1 MRTFFIILM
10 FLLAFAIA
18 AVALLNSEIVNV
30 NYLFGQIELN
40 LFAVI
45 LGSALGGILVM
56 IFFVIYRSIH
66 NYVKSES
73 DRNLKKELQR
83 QLKTFESDNKRLTD
97 EISKL
102 QGERE
107 IAAEKA
113 RTELE
118 NEKKKLED
126 ELTRQQKER
135 EDIMAKEQAELIAD
149 KHKLEEEL
157 KKHRAVNEN
166 PEAELVSEDPVAKKG
181 FFDFLKK

>member
-10 FLLAFAIA
+10 VLLVFAIT
-18 AVALLNSEIVNV
+18 AVALLNSEIVTV

-45 LGSALGGILVM
+45 LGSALGGIFVM
-56 IFFVIYRSIH
+56 ILFIIYRSIH
-66 NYVKSES
+66 NYIKSES
-73 DRNLKKELQR
+73 ERNLRKELQR
-83 QLKTFESDNKRLTD
+83 QLKTLEFENKKLED

-102 QGERE
+102 QRERE

-113 RTELE
+113 RAELE

-135 EDIMAKEQAELIAD
+135 ENTMAKEQAELEAE
-149 KHKLEEEL
+149 KQKLEAEL
-157 KKHRAVNEN
+157 KKHQVVKESSE
-166 PEAELVSEDPVAKKG
+166 PELLSEDPAVKKG

>member
-18 AVALLNSEIVNV
+18 AVAIANSEIVTV
-30 NYLFGQIELN
+30 SYLFGQIELN

-45 LGSALGGILVM
+45 LGSALGGIVVM
-56 IFFVIYRSIH
+56 LFFMIYRSIH

-73 DRNLKKELQR
+73 ERNLKKELQR
-83 QLKTFESDNKRLTD
+83 QVQTLGTENKKLEEEIGRL
-97 EISKL
+97 
-102 QGERE
+102 QRERE

-126 ELTRQQKER
+126 ELTRQQSER
-135 EDIMAKEQAELIAD
+135 ESSMAKEQAELEAE

-157 KKHRAVNEN
+157 KKHQVVKGNSAPELPSEEPAV
-166 PEAELVSEDPVAKKG
+166 KKG

>member
-18 AVALLNSEIVNV
+18 AVAIANSEIVTV
-30 NYLFGQIELN
+30 SYLFGQIELN

-45 LGSALGGILVM
+45 LGSALGGIVVM
-56 IFFVIYRSIH
+56 LFFMIYRSIH

-73 DRNLKKELQR
+73 ERNLKKELQR
-83 QLKTFESDNKRLTD
+83 QLKALETENKKLEE
-97 EISKL
+97 EIGNL
-102 QGERE
+102 QRARE
-107 IAAEKA
+107 VATEKS

-118 NEKKKLED
+118 NEKRKLED

-135 EDIMAKEQAELIAD
+135 ESTMAKEQAELEAE

-157 KKHRAVNEN
+157 KKHQVAKGNSAVES
-166 PEAELVSEDPVAKKG
+166 PSEDPAVKKG
-181 FFDFLKK
+181 FFDFFKK

>member
-10 FLLAFAIA
+10 LLLAFAIA
-18 AVALLNSEIVNV
+18 AVAIANSEIVTV
-30 NYLFGQIELN
+30 SYLFGQIDLN

-45 LGSALGGILVM
+45 LGSALGGIMVM
-56 IFFVIYRSIH
+56 IFFMIYRGIH
-66 NYVKSES
+66 NYIKSES
-73 DRNLKKELQR
+73 VRNLKKELQR
-83 QLKTFESDNKRLTD
+83 QVQSLGAENKKLED

-102 QGERE
+102 QRERE

-126 ELTRQQKER
+126 ELTRQQRER
-135 EDIMAKEQAELIAD
+135 ENTMAREQAELEAE

-157 KKHRAVNEN
+157 KKHQGVIGA
-166 PEAELVSEDPVAKKG
+166 PEAELTGEDPTVKKG

>member
-1 MRTFFIILM
+1 M

-18 AVALLNSEIVNV
+18 AVALLNSEIVIV

-45 LGSALGGILVM
+45 LGSALGGIIVM
-56 IFFVIYRSIH
+56 ILFVIYRSIH
-66 NYVKSES
+66 NYMKSES
-73 DRNLKKELQR
+73 ERNLKKELQR
-83 QLKTFESDNKRLTD
+83 QLKTLEIENKKLED
-97 EISKL
+97 EIGKL
-102 QGERE
+102 QRERE

-113 RTELE
+113 RAELE

-135 EDIMAKEQAELIAD
+135 ESTMAKEQSELEAE

-157 KKHRAVNEN
+157 KKHQGVIGT
-166 PEAELVSEDPVAKKG
+166 PEAELTSEDPAVKKG

>member
-18 AVALLNSEIVNV
+18 AVAIANSEIVTV
-30 NYLFGQIELN
+30 SYLFGQIELN

-45 LGSALGGILVM
+45 LGSALGGIVVM
-56 IFFVIYRSIH
+56 LFFMIYRSIH

-73 DRNLKKELQR
+73 ERNLKKELQR
-83 QLKTFESDNKRLTD
+83 QLKALETENKKLEE
-97 EISKL
+97 EIGNL
-102 QGERE
+102 QRARE
-107 IAAEKA
+107 VATEKS

-135 EDIMAKEQAELIAD
+135 ESSMAKEQAELEAE

-157 KKHRAVNEN
+157 KKHQVVKGNSAPELTSEEPAV
-166 PEAELVSEDPVAKKG
+166 KKG

>member
-10 FLLAFAIA
+10 LLLAFAIA
-18 AVALLNSEIVNV
+18 AVALLNSEIVSV

-66 NYVKSES
+66 NYIKSES
-73 DRNLKKELQR
+73 DRNLKKELHR
-83 QLKTFESDNKRLTD
+83 QVKTLEIENKKLVD
-97 EISKL
+97 EIGKL
-102 QGERE
+102 QRERE
-107 IAAEKA
+107 TAAEKA

-135 EDIMAKEQAELIAD
+135 EGIMAKEQAELVAD
-149 KHKLEEEL
+149 KHKLEVEL
-157 KKHRAVNEN
+157 KKHQVVNGN
-166 PEAELVSEDPVAKKG
+166 PETELASEDPVAKKG